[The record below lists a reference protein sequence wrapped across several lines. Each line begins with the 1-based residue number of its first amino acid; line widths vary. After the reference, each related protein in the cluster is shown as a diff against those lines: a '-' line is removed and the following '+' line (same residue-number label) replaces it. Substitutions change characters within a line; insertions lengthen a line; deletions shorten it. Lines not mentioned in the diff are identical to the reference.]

1 MPNPPTINQTLPTIV
16 SNKTFSS
23 AVESKNNGTF
33 NQVLKNE
40 VALKTK
46 KVASEQLTNSHINRT
61 NETTGTNN
69 TKSIDQKDNSGN
81 QDFNQII
88 ENESQSEDEISI
100 IPGDTSSLIAFVNN
114 FPNIAQVDMQASAS
128 SAPPAISI
136 KPESKEMKAPVVDL
150 SKVTDNDK
158 SFKINDT
165 ITSEVSVREESA
177 LLRPPEFPV
186 QASSDTIVNT
196 NNENAFISTPRHHP
210 IDPIQTDSGEQ
221 PISFSS
227 NLVNANPPFA
237 SEGKES
243 KQNINTDTKQTGVEL
258 NLSAMDKA
266 NKNESSIQE
275 SKSNFLLSI
284 DKASSVDSLD
294 TDKFNLT
301 ERMSQG
307 LEVGADVEMEHKFL
321 SQNNDRVLEVTE
333 QLSPRP
339 PSPQIVNQFTTNV
352 ASSDESTLTQLEITQ
367 SLGNSIDLG
376 GQLLEP
382 KSQLNSASGSFE
394 KSQTEFQV
402 PTSQKYQDNLLSK
415 DSMALNE
422 VHSNELIS
430 TPSTNFQPPAVN
442 TMIGNIHAPVLSDH
456 IGPRIGA
463 KGWDQAI
470 GQKIVWM
477 VAGGEQSAQLTLN
490 PPDLGPVQVVLSISD
505 NFVDA
510 SFVSSHLDVRE
521 AIESAAPKLRE
532 MMDNAGISLSG
543 FSVSAE
549 SAQSHNQ
556 FGAEKSSRGGGSQTA
571 MSSSTESETDNTAMS
586 LIARNTG
593 KELGLVDTFA

>member
-1 MPNPPTINQTLPTIV
+1 MPNPPTINQALPTIV
-16 SNKTFSS
+16 SNKTSSS
-23 AVESKNNGTF
+23 AIESKNNSTF

-46 KVASEQLTNSHINRT
+46 KVASEQLANSHINRT
-61 NETTGTNN
+61 NEATGTNN
-69 TKSIDQKDNSGN
+69 TKSVDQKDNSGN

-88 ENESQSEDEISI
+88 ENEFQPEDDISI

-114 FPNIAQVDMQASAS
+114 FPNIAQVEIQVSES
-128 SAPPAISI
+128 SAPPAISL
-136 KPESKEMKAPVVDL
+136 KSEFNQMKAPVFDR
-150 SKVTDNDK
+150 SKVSDDNK
-158 SFKINDT
+158 RFGINDT
-165 ITSEVSVREESA
+165 ITSEESA
-177 LLRPPEFPV
+177 LLRPPELPV
-186 QASSDTIVNT
+186 QASSDTIVNA
-196 NNENAFISTPRHHP
+196 NNQNAFISTSRHHP
-210 IDPIQTDSGEQ
+210 IESIQTDSGEQ

-227 NLVNANPPFA
+227 NVVNANPPFA
-237 SEGKES
+237 SDDKES
-243 KQNINTDTKQTGVEL
+243 NHNINTDTKQTGVEL

-275 SKSNFLLSI
+275 NKSNFPLSI
-284 DKASSVDSLD
+284 DKTSSVDSLD

-307 LEVGADVEMEHKFL
+307 VEAGAKGEMEHKFP

-352 ASSDESTLTQLEITQ
+352 ASSNESTLTQFEISQ
-367 SLGNSIDLG
+367 SLGHSIDLG
-376 GQLLEP
+376 DRLSEP
-382 KSQLNSASGSFE
+382 RSQSNSASGSFE

-402 PTSQKYQDNLLSK
+402 PTSQKYQDNLLLK

-422 VHSNELIS
+422 VHSNEFIS
-430 TPSTNFQPPAVN
+430 TPSTNFQPPAAN
-442 TMIGNIHAPVLSDH
+442 TTIGNIHAPVLSDH
-456 IGPRIGA
+456 IGPRVGA

-556 FGAEKSSRGGGSQTA
+556 FGAEKSSRGGGSQAA
-571 MSSSTESETDNTAMS
+571 MPSGTESETDNTAMS